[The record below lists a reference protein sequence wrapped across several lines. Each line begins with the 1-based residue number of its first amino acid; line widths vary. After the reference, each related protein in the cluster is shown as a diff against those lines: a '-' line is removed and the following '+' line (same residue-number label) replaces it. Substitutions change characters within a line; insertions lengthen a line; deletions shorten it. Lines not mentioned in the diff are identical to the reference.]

1 MENELKQHLKSRQAW
16 LRGFYILLLA
26 VFYSIT
32 EIVLS
37 AVVLFQFLAL
47 LISGNTNE
55 RLLNFGQSLAS
66 YIYQIIQFM
75 TANSEELPFPFN
87 PWPEGPPPQD
97 LEGSVSTTPADTPET
112 TETHRQDDA

>member
-16 LRGFYILLLA
+16 LRGLYILLLA
-26 VFYSIT
+26 AFYSIA
-32 EIVLS
+32 EIVLC
-37 AVVLFQFLAL
+37 AVVLFQFLSL
-47 LISGNTNE
+47 LISGNANE

-87 PWPEGPPPQD
+87 PWPEGPPSQD
-97 LEGSVSTTPADTPET
+97 RKDSANTTPADTPEI
-112 TETHRQDDA
+112 TESHRPDDA

>member
-66 YIYQIIQFM
+66 YIYQIIRFM
-75 TANSEELPFPFN
+75 TVKLDKYAIEYSSKRKRLQKEKTEK
-87 PWPEGPPPQD
+87 EG
-97 LEGSVSTTPADTPET
+97 
-112 TETHRQDDA
+112 